1 MQLFDRHAPFPQQLC
16 CNVFRLI
23 AITVFQLPTDQRTT
37 TTQEYTVEI
46 GYLATCWMKYVLHA
60 SFIEFITHIEI
71 TITRM

>member
-23 AITVFQLPTDQRTT
+23 VITVFQLPTDQRTT
-37 TTQEYTVEI
+37 TTQEYTGEI
-46 GYLATCWMKYVLHA
+46 GYQATWKYVLHA
-60 SFIEFITHIEI
+60 SFEEFITHIEI